1 MVRHQGAR
9 DGSVPPSGRRRPR
22 ATRRRGHSGRGRRS
36 ARSHRRA
43 CGRSMEVAA
52 APVAQS
58 RRNGSTGD
66 ASSGGD
72 GCVRSRRASGHAR
85 ALRAL
90 PPPPPPHTLRPPP
103 SWPLEGVRAARG
115 RASDRLTPSGTAV
128 GLCGRARATRALT
141 STHQPACVGAH
152 ARHMH
157 LLRSDATSAAATAAA
172 AAAAIAGQRAAARER
187 ERRERAA
194 EAARQASAA
203 RGAARA
209 VRRGA
214 QGAHARPSALTRARA
229 CGSPRARAR

>member
-1 MVRHQGAR
+1 MVRHQAAR
-9 DGSVPPSGRRRPR
+9 DGSVPPSGRRRSR

-72 GCVRSRRASGHAR
+72 RCVRSRRASGRAR

-90 PPPPPPHTLRPPP
+90 PPPLTP
-103 SWPLEGVRAARG
+103 SARHRRGLSRECAARAG
-115 RASDRLTPSGTAV
+115 ARVGDRLTPSGTAV
-128 GLCGRARATRALT
+128 GLCRRARATRALT

-152 ARHMH
+152 ARHMR